1 MWRHEE
7 ETNCAAFFNLSCCY
21 IHELKNYK
29 MRVLIAPDKFKG
41 SLSAMEVCNAIEDG
55 IKKANPLIETLKH
68 PLADGGEGTLDI
80 LQNYFKLETISVLVM
95 NPLFK
100 KIQATYKVSAKT
112 AYIEMANASG
122 LQLLEENEKNCYY
135 TSTYGTGQLILDA
148 IQKGYKNIVLFIGG
162 SATNDAGIGMAA
174 ALGYQLYNSKKELI
188 NPIGK
193 ELLHIDTI
201 ANSHLLFDP
210 KEINCTV
217 VCDVKNPLFGKN
229 GAAYVYGSQKGA
241 SEEEIQLLDRGLRHF
256 SDQVLKYLNKKVE
269 TIEAAGAAG
278 GLGAGA
284 VCFLDAKIKSG
295 IDFVMEQTG
304 FDALLKDTIDL
315 IITGEGSVDKQTIE
329 GKVIKGISERAIKN
343 KIPFSIISG
352 IVKDEKL
359 IQENLHPSSIHSIME
374 TGVTTEDAMQNAATH
389 LTALGYRL
397 IKEHT
402 KI

>member
-1 MWRHEE
+1 
-7 ETNCAAFFNLSCCY
+7 
-21 IHELKNYK
+21 
-29 MRVLIAPDKFKG
+29 MRILIAPDKFKG

-80 LQNYFKLETISVLVM
+80 LQNYFKLETITIQVM

-100 KIQATYKVSAKT
+100 EIQATYKVSKNT

-135 TSTYGTGQLILDA
+135 TSTFGTGQLILDA

-174 ALGYQLYNSKKELI
+174 ALGYQLYNSKDELI

-193 ELLHIDTI
+193 EMLHIAKIVDT
-201 ANSHLLFDP
+201 HLLFDLN
-210 KEINCTV
+210 EINCTV
-217 VCDVKNPLFGKN
+217 VCDVKNPLFGRN
-229 GAAYVYGSQKGA
+229 GAAYVYGGQKGA
-241 SEEEIQLLDRGLRHF
+241 SEEEIQLLDMGLRHF
-256 SDQVLKYLNKKVE
+256 SDQVQKHLNKKVE
-269 TIEAAGAAG
+269 TIEGAGAAG

-304 FDALLKDTIDL
+304 FDTLLKDNIDL

-329 GKVIKGISERAIKN
+329 GKVIKGISERALKN
-343 KIPFSIISG
+343 QIPFSIIAG
-352 IVKDEKL
+352 IVKDKKL
-359 IQENLHPSSIHSIME
+359 IEENLHPESIHSIME
-374 TGVTTEDAMQNAATH
+374 MGVSTEDAMKNASAH
-389 LTALGYRL
+389 LTALGYQVM
-397 IKEHT
+397 KEHT